1 MDNKLTIDYSELK
14 LYYQEYYQSGW
25 KIAIPYYDTYIAY
38 KVFGLKALIPGYILY
53 KQAQLI
59 FQPFIERLG
68 TLSDND
74 TENIKKIIKA
84 GKESGL
90 DELELTI
97 NKNKG
102 VDIGADLDSLGIP
115 INAKFQV
122 GSQGKMT
129 IKVKYK

>member
-1 MDNKLTIDYSELK
+1 MDNKLTIDYSELQLLRK
-14 LYYQEYYQSGW
+14 EYEQAGW
-25 KIAIPYYDTYIAY
+25 KLAIPSYNKYIAY
-38 KVFGLKALIPGYILY
+38 KVFGLKGLIPGYILY
-53 KQAQLI
+53 KQAQEL

-97 NKNKG
+97 SKNNG

-122 GSQGKMT
+122 GSKGEMT

>member
-1 MDNKLTIDYSELK
+1 LK
-14 LYYQEYYQSGW
+14 G
-25 KIAIPYYDTYIAY
+25 
-38 KVFGLKALIPGYILY
+38 LIPGYILY
-53 KQAQLI
+53 KQAQEL

-97 NKNKG
+97 SKNNG

-122 GSQGKMT
+122 GSKGEMT